1 MLLHKKCL
9 WLLLL
14 LLYIENFFT
23 HEHFQLGTGV
33 PDFQKLR
40 RRYQVKF
47 TVDQQGLT
55 DGVNWVSRS
64 LSTRPIKTEL
74 LGIVIDATGDE
85 VFLSGSDLETSSK
98 AHFAADIV
106 TKGKVLVPGK
116 LLAEICR
123 SLPNKPITIALDGTR
138 VLVTSGA
145 AKFTL
150 PTLSID
156 EYPNLPELPEG
167 TGTVASDT
175 FAQAVAQVAVAAG
188 RDDSLPTLTGVHVE
202 INEDSVTLA
211 ATDRYRLAVREF
223 TWQPSQ
229 PGVSTTALLRGRTI
243 AEAAKSLI
251 SAKNVSLS
259 IAPAVNN
266 DRLAGFAGAGKTMTS
281 RMLDGTFPPY
291 RHLLDQNIISTAI
304 VEVAPFLDSVRRVAL
319 VTDKTVPLRLE
330 FNGTTVSLEAG
341 AGEEAQATEAIDIL
355 LNGEPISIAF
365 NPTFL
370 TDGLQA
376 VGTPFVQISFTG
388 SNKPAILMGKNEA
401 TGNVVENYRY
411 LLMPMRYAS

>member
-1 MLLHKKCL
+1 M
-9 WLLLL
+9 
-14 LLYIENFFT
+14 
-23 HEHFQLGTGV
+23 
-33 PDFQKLR
+33 
-40 RRYQVKF
+40 KF

-116 LLAEICR
+116 LLTEICR

-138 VLVTSGA
+138 VLVTSGS

-150 PTLSID
+150 PTLLID
-156 EYPNLPELPEG
+156 EYPHLPELPEG
-167 TGTVASDT
+167 TGVVASDT

-188 RDDSLPTLTGVHVE
+188 RDDSLPTLTGVHIE
-202 INEDSVTLA
+202 ITEDSVTLA

-243 AEAAKSLI
+243 AEAAKSLVG
-251 SAKNVSLS
+251 AKNVSLS
-259 IAPAVNN
+259 IAPAVNS

-291 RHLLDQNIISTAI
+291 RHLLPQEVTTTALI
-304 VEVAPFLDSVRRVAL
+304 EVATLLDSVRRVAL
-319 VTDKTVPLRLE
+319 VTDKTVPLRLD
-330 FNGTTVSLEAG
+330 FANNTLSLEAG
-341 AGEEAQATEAIDIL
+341 AGEEAQATEAIEIL
-355 LNGEPISIAF
+355 LTGEPISIAF

-370 TDGLQA
+370 ADGLNA
-376 VGTPFVQISFTG
+376 VGTKFVQISFTG
-388 SNKPAILMGKNEA
+388 SNKPAILMGKSDKDGA
-401 TGNVVENYRY
+401 LVESYRY